1 MTVRERLPDEKADL
15 DWFLLFAAWMVA
27 LLATAGSLF
36 FSYVMDFAPCVLCW
50 YQRICLFPL
59 VVVLARGLFPFDRG
73 AVKYAL
79 PLAILGWVVAAYHN
93 LVQAGVVPES
103 LQPCAKGVSCT
114 EEYLKLF
121 GVLSIP
127 ALSLLGFTT
136 LAGILIA
143 LDRRSPK

>member
-1 MTVRERLPDEKADL
+1 MTVRERLPDGRADL

-50 YQRICLFPL
+50 YQRIFLFPL

>member
-36 FSYVMDFAPCVLCW
+36 FSYVMDFDPCVLCW

-79 PLAILGWVVAAYHN
+79 PLATLGWVVAAYHN
-93 LVQAGVVPES
+93 LVQAGVVPEG

-136 LAGILIA
+136 LAFILIA

>member
-79 PLAILGWVVAAYHN
+79 PLAALGWVVAAYHN
-93 LVQAGVVPES
+93 LMQAGVVPES